1 MVTLQS
7 SESWLDHRR
16 LLSSSTEIHTS
27 VRFLILVLLTLVQVK
42 YQDKQDSPFETHE
55 AIMVLFIVAA
65 FIYTVSFLSSL
76 ILIQNHHDYT
86 FYVLPILKQIS
97 VVSGTLACDSLILI
111 LCPPFGYLV
120 LALCALL
127 ALRILIGSY
136 HQIVHCSKR
145 LRVAFPDTPS
155 AIQQYYTCLVAFN
168 TPFASSVSFSSV

>member
-1 MVTLQS
+1 M
-7 SESWLDHRR
+7 
-16 LLSSSTEIHTS
+16 
-27 VRFLILVLLTLVQVK
+27 QVK

-136 HQIVHCSKR
+136 HQIVQLLHDAANRAYEAVASDFELLFQTLHQLYNNIIHVWLPLIPHL
-145 LRVAFPDTPS
+145 LRQS
-155 AIQQYYTCLVAFN
+155 ASQVFNLVNYVPGSIFQRN
-168 TPFASSVSFSSV
+168 